1 MTGRDIDRAVE
12 SLRGNAS
19 YEKLVEHVRKELLDR
34 TDEMVL
40 SRDPNDA
47 LRAQG
52 AVRQMRS
59 LLQDLAP

>member
-19 YEKLVEHVRKELLDR
+19 YEKVVEHLQGELTDR
-34 TDEMVL
+34 TDDMVL
-40 SRDPNDA
+40 GKDPNDV

-52 AVRQMRS
+52 AVRQMRA